1 MTKQHPAKSD
11 QQGLPRFARL
21 RHQLRH
27 HPFNLL
33 FTLIELLVVIVI
45 IAILIALLLP
55 ALSHSKEIAKRV
67 SCLSNMHQWS
77 VGYELSANDHDQYYP
92 GIITME
98 NASSFTSRIGSGST
112 PWSEELNQRVSDEL
126 DQELVFCPSLEN
138 TLHRDRTSTVWP
150 LTGHIYWST
159 TDYFITAGHH
169 GDGDP
174 ASPTPSWKG
183 YHGWFD
189 SSSQVWPYVTMQPRI
204 SEGRP
209 PMVRRNM
216 NSSNNQLMM
225 ADRGFIPGFEYDP
238 TANLNGWTPY
248 RWYHWPDWLNW
259 PTLGPPSKGII
270 SNHTDSSGVYAA
282 GVNVML
288 SDGRG
293 HWSNIGGTGAFTY
306 YRSYYQDVQVGMDMA
321 EP

>member
-1 MTKQHPAKSD
+1 MTKRHTWKSNR
-11 QQGLPRFARL
+11 QGPPRFARL

-27 HPFNLL
+27 HPFKLL

-77 VGYELSANDHDQYYP
+77 VGYELSANDNNQYYP
-92 GIITME
+92 GIVSMHGQQHFATILGYCNLPGTCG
-98 NASSFTSRIGSGST
+98 ASDWSRDLT
-112 PWSEELNQRVSDEL
+112 QRVSDEIGEQ
-126 DQELVFCPSLEN
+126 DVVFCPSLEN
-138 TLHRDRTSTVWP
+138 TTHRRTTTWP
-150 LTGHIYWST
+150 LLGDIYWSS
-159 TDYFITAGHH
+159 TDYNIVAGHLSR
-169 GDGDP
+169 GNFN
-174 ASPTPSWKG
+174 AAEPSWSG
-183 YHGWFD
+183 FHGWHTGGD
-189 SSSQVWPYVTMQPRI
+189 MRSVQPRI
-204 SEGRP
+204 DEGRP

-216 NSSNNQLMM
+216 NSSNNQLMI
-225 ADRGFIPGFEYDP
+225 ADRAFIPGFESDP
-238 TANLNGWTPY
+238 SASMTGYTHQRWY
-248 RWYHWPDWLNW
+248 RWGY
-259 PTLGPPSKGII
+259 GSEAVQ

-293 HWSNIGGTGAFTY
+293 HWSNISGADAFMY
-306 YRSYYQDVQVGMDMA
+306 YRSYYQDVQVGLDMA